1 MKILNKLTIKHLLLN
16 KKRTVVT
23 IIGIILSTSLMVGIG
38 LLFSTFSDYMIK
50 EIISYSGSYHTEF
63 VGINKD
69 DFNKIKSDEYTYF
82 YENKI
87 GFSKIDSE
95 NEYKPYLAILG
106 VNKEYFNELK
116 LIEGVFPKNDSEIV
130 ISEHIKLNGGIT
142 YNVGDSITL
151 TYGTRKVDGVTT
163 LENSEY
169 KDGETLDIIGS
180 KTYKIVGI
188 VERSNYENYSACGY
202 SVFTLYN
209 DIGNNANLYLTF
221 NKTKNIINRSEALA
235 DKINYSKDKIIYND
249 SLLAMYG
256 ESRYGN
262 INNMIMSI
270 LSIMLALVSIGC
282 IIVIYNS
289 FAISVMERKKQF
301 GLFSSIG
308 ATKKQLS
315 HTVFFEAFIVGTI
328 GITLGLLGA
337 FIGIGIVI
345 MIMNN
350 LLKGML
356 EYNLELTVNLTYI
369 IIPILFM
376 AVVILLSAF
385 IPSRSASRV
394 SPIEAIRQ
402 NDDIKIKGKKV
413 KTNKLIKKIFG
424 VEGDLALKNIKRNK
438 KKYRITI
445 VSLFISIVLFISFSA
460 FLDYTTSGAEDML
473 GTYNADIMVYKYK
486 TNDEELNKLI
496 DELVNSSDVKE
507 SVESVMSNITL
518 KINNDMYTDEYKELY
533 RLIYEQDV
541 EQLDYNMIT
550 LIQLDDNSYN
560 NYLKQLGLNE
570 DKIIVYNSYSTVVY
584 NNGNRKN
591 YKVNVIKDNAIL
603 KACDL
608 KDNFVLVEDP
618 QYGSYYTVT
627 EDKSIIESSCNNNL
641 NNIYITNK
649 EYPLLDI
656 YSGYEGLKI
665 IVNEKTFNYLYNNYN
680 LTDFYPDSEEGS
692 NSNIY
697 QIAIKADNFTNL
709 DKIGEKINDT
719 TYGNYVNLT
728 TNMQMQKN
736 LLLVIKILMYGFISL
751 VTLIGITSVFN
762 TINTCIALRRKE
774 FSILRSIG
782 LTKKGFNKILYF
794 ESLFFGLKSLLY
806 ALPVSLFVVYLIYKT
821 MADVVSNG
829 FMIPWTSIIIAVIS
843 VFIIILL
850 SMLYASS
857 KIKKDNIL
865 EQIRDENI

>member
-1 MKILNKLTIKHLLLN
+1 MKILNKLTIKHLTLN
-16 KKRTVVT
+16 KKRTIVT
-23 IIGIILSTSLMVGIG
+23 IIGIILSTALMVGIG

-50 EIISYSGSYHTEF
+50 EIISYNGSYHAEF

-69 DFNKIKSDEYTYF
+69 DFDKIKSDEYTYV

-87 GFSKIDSE
+87 GFSGFDSE

-116 LIEGVFPKNDSEIV
+116 LIEGAFPKNDNEIV
-130 ISEHIKLNGGIT
+130 VSEHIKSNGGVT

-151 TYGTRKVDGVTT
+151 SYGTRNVDGETT
-163 LENSEY
+163 LENNEY
-169 KDGETLDIIGS
+169 KDGETLDIIGT

-188 VERSNYENYSACGY
+188 VERSNYEDYSACGY
-202 SVFTLYN
+202 SVFTLNN

-221 NKTKNIINRSEALA
+221 NKTKNIIDRSEKIASQ
-235 DKINYSKDKIIYND
+235 INYSKDKIIYND

-256 ESRYGN
+256 ESRYDN
-262 INNMIMSI
+262 ISSMFVSI

-308 ATKKQLS
+308 ATKRQLS
-315 HTVFFEAFIVGTI
+315 HTVFFEAFIVGSI
-328 GITLGLLGA
+328 GIILGLFGA
-337 FIGIGIVI
+337 FLGIGIVI

-350 LLKGML
+350 LLKGLL

-369 IIPILFM
+369 MVPILFM
-376 AVVILLSAF
+376 IVVILLSAF

-413 KTNKLIKKIFG
+413 KTNKLVGKLFG

-460 FLDYTTSGAEDML
+460 FLDYTTSGAEEML
-473 GTYNADIMVYKYK
+473 GTYDTDIMVYKYSD
-486 TNDEELNKLI
+486 NEEFDKLV
-496 DELVNSSDVKE
+496 DELLHSPDVNSFTKYTLSTID
-507 SVESVMSNITL
+507 L
-518 KINNDMYTDEYKELY
+518 KIDKSMYTDEYKELY
-533 RLIYEQDV
+533 KLMHDEGLKQVDYDYVKLIK
-541 EQLDYNMIT
+541 
-550 LIQLDDNSYN
+550 LDDESYN
-560 NYLKQLGLNE
+560 KYLKELGLNE
-570 DKIIVYNSYSTVVY
+570 DKIIIYNTISTVVY

-591 YKVNVIKDNAIL
+591 YKVNMLKNNATI

-608 KDNFVLVEDP
+608 KDYYVEVEDP
-618 QYGSYYTVT
+618 EYGSYYTMT
-627 EDKSIIESSCNNNL
+627 TDKSVIESVCNNNL

-649 EYPLLDI
+649 ESSLLEVFEGYKDI
-656 YSGYEGLKI
+656 KV
-665 IVNEKTFNYLYNNYN
+665 IVNEKMFNYLYNNYN
-680 LTDFYPDSEEGS
+680 SIDFYPENKNTSALDD
-692 NSNIY
+692 Y
-697 QIAIKADNFTNL
+697 QIAIRADNFTNL
-709 DKIGEKINDT
+709 DKIGEKINATDT
-719 TYGNYVNLT
+719 GHYTNLT
-728 TNMQMQKN
+728 TSMQMQKN
-736 LLLVIKILMYGFISL
+736 LLLVIKILMYGFIAL
-751 VTLIGITSVFN
+751 VTLIGVTSVFN
-762 TINTCIALRRKE
+762 TINTCIALRRRE
-774 FSILRSIG
+774 FSVLRSIG

-806 ALPVSLFVVYLIYKT
+806 ALPVSLFVVYLIYMS

-829 FMIPWTSIIIAVIS
+829 FMIPWTSIIIVVIS

-850 SMLYASS
+850 SMLYSSS

>member
-116 LIEGVFPKNDSEIV
+116 LVEGVFPKNDSEIV
-130 ISEHIKLNGGIT
+130 ISEHIKSNGGIT

-169 KDGETLDIIGS
+169 KDGETLDIIGTI
-180 KTYKIVGI
+180 TYKIVGI

-202 SVFTLYN
+202 SVFTLNN

-376 AVVILLSAF
+376 AIVILLSAF

-460 FLDYTTSGAEDML
+460 FLDYTTSGAEEML
-473 GTYNADIMVYKYK
+473 GTYDTDIMVYKYDD
-486 TNDEELNKLI
+486 NEEFDKLV
-496 DELVNSSDVKE
+496 DELLHSPDINSFTKYTLSTID
-507 SVESVMSNITL
+507 L
-518 KINNDMYTDEYKELY
+518 KIDKDMYTDEYKELY
-533 RLIYEQDV
+533 KLMYDEELKQVDYDYVNLIK
-541 EQLDYNMIT
+541 
-550 LIQLDDNSYN
+550 LDDKSYN
-560 NYLKQLGLNE
+560 EYLKELGISEN
-570 DKIIVYNSYSTVVY
+570 KIIIYNTISTVVY

-591 YKVNVIKDNAIL
+591 YKVNIFKDNATI

-608 KDNFVLVEDP
+608 KDYYVEVEDP
-618 QYGSYYTVT
+618 EYGSYYTMT
-627 EDKSIIESSCNNNL
+627 TDKSVIESACNNNL
-641 NNIYITNK
+641 NNIYIANK
-649 EYPLLDI
+649 ESSLLEVFEGYPGI
-656 YSGYEGLKI
+656 KV

-680 LTDFYPDSEEGS
+680 SIDFYPENNNTSALDD
-692 NSNIY
+692 Y
-697 QIAIKADNFTNL
+697 QIAIRADNFTNL
-709 DKIGEKINDT
+709 DKIGEKINATDAGHYT
-719 TYGNYVNLT
+719 NLT
-728 TNMQMQKN
+728 TSMQMQKN

>member
-1 MKILNKLTIKHLLLN
+1 MKILNKLTIKHLTLN
-16 KKRTVVT
+16 KKRTIVT
-23 IIGIILSTSLMVGIG
+23 IIGIILSTALMVGIG

-50 EIISYSGSYHTEF
+50 EIISYNGSYHAEF
-63 VGINKD
+63 IGINKD
-69 DFNKIKSDEYTYF
+69 EFNKIKSDEYTYI

-87 GFSKIDSE
+87 GFSEFDSQ

-116 LIEGVFPKNDSEIV
+116 LIEGTFPKNDSEIV
-130 ISEHIKLNGGIT
+130 ISDHIKSNGGVT

-151 TYGTRKVDGVTT
+151 SYGTRNVDGETI
-163 LENSEY
+163 LENNEY
-169 KDGETLDIIGS
+169 KDGETLDIIGT

-188 VERSNYENYSACGY
+188 VERSNYEDYSACGY
-202 SVFTLYN
+202 SVFTLNN

-221 NKTKNIINRSEALA
+221 NKTKNIIDRSEKIASQ
-235 DKINYSKDKIIYND
+235 INYSKDKIIYND

-256 ESRYGN
+256 ESRYNN
-262 INNMIMSI
+262 ISSMFVSI

-315 HTVFFEAFIVGTI
+315 HTVFFEAFIVGAI
-328 GITLGLLGA
+328 GIILGLFGA
-337 FIGIGIVI
+337 FLGIGIVI

-350 LLKGML
+350 LLKGLL

-369 IIPILFM
+369 MVPILFM
-376 AVVILLSAF
+376 IVVILLSAF

-402 NDDIKIKGKKV
+402 NDDIKIRGKKV
-413 KTNKLIKKIFG
+413 KTNKLVGKIFG

-460 FLDYTTSGAEDML
+460 FLDYTTSGAEEML
-473 GTYNADIMVYKYK
+473 GTYDTDIMVYKY
-486 TNDEELNKLI
+486 NENEEFDKLV
-496 DELVNSSDVKE
+496 DELLHSPDINSFTKYTLSTID
-507 SVESVMSNITL
+507 L
-518 KINNDMYTDEYKELY
+518 KIDKDMYTDEYKELY
-533 RLIYEQDV
+533 KLMYDEELKQVDYDYVNLIK
-541 EQLDYNMIT
+541 
-550 LIQLDDNSYN
+550 LDDKSYN
-560 NYLKQLGLNE
+560 EYLKELGLNE
-570 DKIIVYNSYSTVVY
+570 DKIIIYNTISTVVY

-591 YKVNVIKDNAIL
+591 YKVNMLKDNSTI

-608 KDNFVLVEDP
+608 KDYYVKVEDP
-618 QYGSYYTVT
+618 EYGSYYTMT
-627 EDKSIIESSCNNNL
+627 KDKSVIESACNNNL
-641 NNIYITNK
+641 NNIYIANK
-649 EYPLLDI
+649 ESSLLEVFE
-656 YSGYEGLKI
+656 GYQGIKV
-665 IVNEKTFNYLYNNYN
+665 IVNEKIFNYLYNNYN
-680 LTDFYPDSEEGS
+680 SIDFYPEND
-692 NSNIY
+692 NTNALDDY
-697 QIAIKADNFTNL
+697 QIAIQSDNFTNL
-709 DKIGEKINDT
+709 DKIGEKINATDAGHYT
-719 TYGNYVNLT
+719 NLT
-728 TNMQMQKN
+728 TSMQMQKN
-736 LLLVIKILMYGFISL
+736 LLLVIKILMYGFIAL
-751 VTLIGITSVFN
+751 VTLIGVTSVFN
-762 TINTCIALRRKE
+762 TINTCIALRRRE
-774 FSILRSIG
+774 FSVLRSIG

-806 ALPVSLFVVYLIYKT
+806 ALPVSLFVVYLIYKS

-850 SMLYASS
+850 SMLYSSS

>member
-116 LIEGVFPKNDSEIV
+116 LVEGVFPKNDSEIV
-130 ISEHIKLNGGIT
+130 ISEHIKSNGGIT

-169 KDGETLDIIGS
+169 KDGETLDIIGTI
-180 KTYKIVGI
+180 TYKIVGI
-188 VERSNYENYSACGY
+188 VERNNYENYSACGY
-202 SVFTLYN
+202 SVFTLNN

-221 NKTKNIINRSEALA
+221 NKTKNIINRSETLA

-460 FLDYTTSGAEDML
+460 FLDYTTSGAEEML
-473 GTYNADIMVYKYK
+473 GTYDTDIMVYKYDD
-486 TNDEELNKLI
+486 NEEFDKLV
-496 DELVNSSDVKE
+496 DELLHSPDINSFTKYTLSTID
-507 SVESVMSNITL
+507 L
-518 KINNDMYTDEYKELY
+518 KIDKDMYTDEYKELY
-533 RLIYEQDV
+533 KLMYDEELKQVDYDYVNLIK
-541 EQLDYNMIT
+541 
-550 LIQLDDNSYN
+550 LDDKSYN
-560 NYLKQLGLNE
+560 EYLKELGISE
-570 DKIIVYNSYSTVVY
+570 DKIIIYNTISTVVY

-591 YKVNVIKDNAIL
+591 YKVNIFKDNATI

-608 KDNFVLVEDP
+608 KDYYVKVEDP
-618 QYGSYYTVT
+618 EYGSYYTMT
-627 EDKSIIESSCNNNL
+627 KDKSVIESACNNNL
-641 NNIYITNK
+641 NNIYIANK
-649 EYPLLDI
+649 ESSLLEVFEGYPGI
-656 YSGYEGLKI
+656 KV

-680 LTDFYPDSEEGS
+680 SIDFYPENNNTSALDD
-692 NSNIY
+692 Y
-697 QIAIKADNFTNL
+697 QIAIRADNFTNL